1 MTIEE
6 LLAEA
11 RRYAKMST
19 NDTATIAMRGTYA
32 QIAQACAQTAQ
43 AMMGAEARQEWLEQR
58 AADYATDRDDYAVS
72 SH

>member
-6 LLAEA
+6 LMAEA

-19 NDTATIAMRGTYA
+19 NDTATIAIRGIYA

-43 AMMGAEARQEWLEQR
+43 AMILAQMTTTGENVTTGETVRWLR
-58 AADYATDRDDYAVS
+58 VDTGN
-72 SH
+72 

>member
-6 LLAEA
+6 LMAEA

-43 AMMGAEARQEWLEQR
+43 AMILAQMTTTGENVTTGETVRWLR
-58 AADYATDRDDYAVS
+58 VDTGN
-72 SH
+72 

>member
-6 LLAEA
+6 LMAEA

-43 AMMGAEARQEWLEQR
+43 AMILAQAAPADAMDMARVFMV
-58 AADYATDRDDYAVS
+58 DTGN
-72 SH
+72 

>member
-1 MTIEE
+1 MAMTIEE
-6 LLAEA
+6 LMAEA

-43 AMMGAEARQEWLEQR
+43 AMILAQMTTTGENVTTGETVRWLR
-58 AADYATDRDDYAVS
+58 VDTGN
-72 SH
+72 